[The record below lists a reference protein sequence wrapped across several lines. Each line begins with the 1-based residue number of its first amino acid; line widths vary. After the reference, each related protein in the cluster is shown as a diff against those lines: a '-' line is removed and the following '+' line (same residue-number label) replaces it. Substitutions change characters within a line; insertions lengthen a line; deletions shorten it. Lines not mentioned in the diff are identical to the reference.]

1 MSAPNKVLSNGT
13 LTLGLGTPTGVK
25 DELQAA
31 DVVFT
36 VEEFDFDPT
45 TKEIETLDSDEAIIM
60 TKDVTPQALITMKG
74 QTQLMDGITAQIPGT
89 RLTTTISGTAAALA
103 NFTQSIN
110 GFDPSV
116 GTLKL
121 RTIKHSQ
128 GRLMTAIKTDM
139 TIRHLPHVVNA

>member
-74 QTQLMDGITAQIPGT
+74 QTQLMDGITAQI
-89 RLTTTISGTAAALA
+89 
-103 NFTQSIN
+103 
-110 GFDPSV
+110 
-116 GTLKL
+116 
-121 RTIKHSQ
+121 
-128 GRLMTAIKTDM
+128 GRA
-139 TIRHLPHVVNA
+139 HV